1 MCVITT
7 RSRSGSGGLAKT
19 AGSSVTPASVPAGYG
34 DDSGAMLLRTGTEGG
49 GMEISDGD
57 DDGSASGAAAA
68 AAAPAPAPV
77 RTGIDA
83 ASDGTCMGKW
93 AGAGPVSSG
102 DVG

>member
-34 DDSGAMLLRTGTEGG
+34 DESGAMLLRTGTEGG

-57 DDGSASGAAAA
+57 DDGSASGAAV
-68 AAAPAPAPV
+68 PAPATV